1 MGRRWGLS
9 KRAEDYLRVILE
21 VVEDKG
27 YVRVKDVASVL
38 NVKPPSVV
46 EMLQKL
52 NALRLI
58 EYRKHDGITLTE
70 EGRKIA
76 EVVKERHDAVVAL
89 LRLIGVAE
97 NVIEEE
103 AHVMEHEL
111 RPETILLI
119 KRFVVTQGGFRGDA
133 RRLIRIR

>member
-1 MGRRWGLS
+1 MGRRWELS

-119 KRFVVTQGGFRGDA
+119 KRFVVTQGD
-133 RRLIRIR
+133 

>member
-1 MGRRWGLS
+1 MGRRWELS